1 MIKKILLIF
10 IALTFTFLPLTG
22 CWDRKELNEIGI
34 VIAMGIDK
42 ENENGKYV
50 VTSQVINP
58 SPPANT
64 QSKNSP
70 TELVTAS
77 GDSLFEAVRNNAKKF
92 DRLSYFAHVRIL
104 VVSDKVAQE
113 GIKDVIDFLI
123 RAHQLRNNI
132 WFMVS
137 QNKEAREVLAINC
150 GIEDIQAYHLEG
162 IIKGKKLNTEIS
174 SSILLDIVKK
184 IQGNGIN
191 PTTEAFKVVDEKSE
205 PEWQGNAAVKKCVRL
220 SDTAVFNKDK
230 LVGYLNNVETRG
242 FNMIMGNTKSTAIR
256 VPSNKNEN
264 EYISIDVR
272 KVKSHIKPQVLDEK
286 ISFIVTVKVQGNI
299 FEVPDNTNVSELEE
313 FYKVNDKFKKATE
326 HDVNKTLVK
335 IQKELK
341 SDILGFGSSLYTSYP
356 KEWKKVKEQ
365 WDKDFVNV
373 PYTVKVETHL
383 NRTGL
388 ILKPAHVIE
397 K

>member
-1 MIKKILLIF
+1 MIKKIFLIF
-10 IALTFTFLPLTG
+10 IALTFTCLPLTG

-64 QSKNSP
+64 QSKKSP

-77 GDSLFEAVRNNAKKF
+77 GDSLFEAVRNNSKKF

-150 GIEDIQAYHLEG
+150 GIEDIQAYYLEG

-174 SSILLDIVKK
+174 SAILLDIVKK
-184 IQGNGIN
+184 IQGNGIS
-191 PTTEAFKVVDEKSE
+191 PTTGAFKIIDEKNESE
-205 PEWQGNAAVKKCVRL
+205 GQDNPAGKKCVRL

-242 FNMIMGNTKSTAIR
+242 FNMIMENTKSTAIR
-256 VPSNKNEN
+256 VPANKEEN
-264 EYISIDVR
+264 KYIAIDIR
-272 KVKSHIKPQVLDEK
+272 KVKSHIKPQMIDGK
-286 ISFIVTVKVQGNI
+286 ISFIINIKVQGNI
-299 FEVPDNTNVSELEE
+299 FEVQDNTDVSELEE
-313 FYKVNDKFKKATE
+313 FYKVNDKFKKAIE
-326 HDVNKTLVK
+326 HDVNKAIVK

-341 SDILGFGSSLYTSYP
+341 ADILGLGSALYASYP

-365 WDKDFVNV
+365 WDTDFVNA

-388 ILKPAHVIE
+388 ILKPAHVTE